1 MPRLSN
7 TIDLAARRHG
17 IPVGIFRSLIRHE
30 SGGSPTAVSP
40 KGAIGLAQLMPATAR
55 GLGVDPMDPAQNLEG
70 GARYLAQQFKKY
82 GRWDLALAAYNAGP
96 GAVDQ
101 YGGIPPFEET
111 QNYVQRVLSSA
122 NGRNTPVSSYKP
134 FSRPETP
141 QTGLSLLQTLLTQQG
156 PSGGLLAGLLP
167 EITPT
172 SSNQPMSPTFSVGK
186 GAWGGSKP
194 IATKLTTDLG
204 LTVTSGKRQR
214 KLTASGGI
222 SDHWVGNKNAY
233 AFDLGGSVENMD
245 QAAAKLLTK
254 FGDKWDGG
262 EVVRNFNVGKFR
274 VQILYRTNVGG
285 NHFDHIHIGVKKI

>member
-1 MPRLSN
+1 M
-7 TIDLAARRHG
+7 
-17 IPVGIFRSLIRHE
+17 GIFRSLIRHE

-40 KGAIGLAQLMPATAR
+40 KGAIGLAQLMPVTAR

-101 YGGIPPFEET
+101 YGGIPPYEET
-111 QNYVQRVLSSA
+111 QNYVRNVLARA
-122 NGRNTPVSSYKP
+122 NGRNTPVSPYKP
-134 FSRPETP
+134 FSRLETP
-141 QTGLSLLQTLLTQQG
+141 QTYPTLLQTLLSRQG
-156 PSGGLLAGLLP
+156 SEGELLAGLLP
-167 EITPT
+167 GITPT
-172 SSNQPMSPTFSVGK
+172 SSNQPTSPTFSVGK